1 MIALAI
7 SLDKQLLIFKS
18 SYLVGLPSAI
28 TLYSRYGPMAFL
40 AQAVEAWVWNG
51 EIERVAARARSVDK
65 HTVTIAIDHLPKG
78 YRQGT

>member
-1 MIALAI
+1 MCIAVMVL
-7 SLDKQLLIFKS
+7 
-18 SYLVGLPSAI
+18 
-28 TLYSRYGPMAFL
+28 MAFL